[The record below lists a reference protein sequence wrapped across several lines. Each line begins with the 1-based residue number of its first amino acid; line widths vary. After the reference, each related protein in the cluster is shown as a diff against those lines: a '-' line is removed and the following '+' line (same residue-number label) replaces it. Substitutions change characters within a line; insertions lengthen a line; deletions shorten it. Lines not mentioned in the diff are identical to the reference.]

1 LKDTDIYVEKY
12 LPIHTQHLIDETLYN
27 TVSKTKD
34 LFKSFNDYSKFKFK
48 VLEEKLKSG
57 PVADRKNYT
66 LPNFGIRDIEIS
78 KLKNTKSKKSRGAGD
93 TSSMASSRRGGF
105 GMNKKGTLQKQ
116 ESNASLTS
124 EASKNDQSIASLRA
138 NKIGAAK
145 LYQALGGSIN
155 SASSPSP
162 SSPMTK

>member
-1 LKDTDIYVEKY
+1 
-12 LPIHTQHLIDETLYN
+12 
-27 TVSKTKD
+27 
-34 LFKSFNDYSKFKFK
+34 
-48 VLEEKLKSG
+48 
-57 PVADRKNYT
+57 
-66 LPNFGIRDIEIS
+66 
-78 KLKNTKSKKSRGAGD
+78 
-93 TSSMASSRRGGF
+93 MASSRRGGF

-138 NKIGAAK
+138 YKLGEAK